1 MSKIAT
7 VVFAYPV
14 LHPLGH
20 MASSIRAEGNVSI
33 ERNGDT
39 VVVSATAPEQ
49 EARGLPT
56 SVTRHYNWSAVT
68 WIEYVDE
75 PVKRK

>member
-1 MSKIAT
+1 
-7 VVFAYPV
+7 
-14 LHPLGH
+14 
-20 MASSIRAEGNVSI
+20 
-33 ERNGDT
+33 
-39 VVVSATAPEQ
+39 
-49 EARGLPT
+49 LPT